1 MNLTIAVITARAML
15 GRKRTLLLLALPAFL
30 LALAVL
36 LRLTENNDLSTA
48 KILLHQFAIATLLP
62 LLGVIAGTGV
72 IGPEI
77 DDGQIMYL
85 LTKPIPRPV
94 ISSTK
99 LAVAIAIIAL
109 FGAVPTLG
117 AGLIMVGTEADLA
130 AAFAIGAL
138 AGGVAYCALFV
149 ALAVVTR
156 YPVVIGLL
164 YALIWE
170 TTIGNLARGAKTLS
184 IQQWA
189 YSISDVFTTATDV
202 TATVKPSTAVPMLVA
217 LTVLGAVVAGW
228 RLRSL
233 AFRGPE

>member
-1 MNLTIAVITARAML
+1 MNVTIAVITARAML
-15 GRKRTLLLLALPAFL
+15 GRKRTLLLLALPVFL

-36 LRLTENNDLSTA
+36 LRFTENNDLSST
-48 KILLHQFAIATLLP
+48 KILLQQFGIATLLP

-85 LTKPIPRPV
+85 MTKPIARPV
-94 ISSTK
+94 ISTTK
-99 LAVAIAIIAL
+99 LAVAIGIVTL
-109 FGAVPTLG
+109 FGALPTFG

-130 AAFAIGAL
+130 AAFGIGAL
-138 AGGVAYCALFV
+138 AGGVAYSALFV

-164 YALIWE
+164 YAMVWE
-170 TTIGNLARGAKTLS
+170 TTIGSFAKGAKTLS

-189 YSISDVFTTATDV
+189 YSVADVFTTATDV
-202 TATVKPSTAVPMLVA
+202 TATVKPSTAIPMLVS
-217 LTVLGAVVAGW
+217 LTVLAAVVAGW
-228 RLRSL
+228 RLRAM